1 MKDLTVALLIGV
13 SLFAASASGAP
24 AKRLAALQLLPAPP
38 FNAGNGVPGL
48 AEIAT
53 TDHPAEAFRNAEEI
67 FPTRRVADSGTPSV
81 FSRAD
86 TPLSVSYRFDDNA
99 YTLADFVTRNEA
111 TALLILK
118 GDQILFEGYYQGAEP
133 SDSFLSFSLAKSFV
147 STLVGFAI
155 ADGYIHDLNDPVLRY
170 LPELKGSAYETATI
184 KQVLQMAS
192 GTGFSDENY
201 SADDVDM
208 AGFFGVV
215 VRSRGGLY
223 DYARSYKSARKP
235 GEVFQYAS
243 TDTEI
248 LGALVA
254 RTTHRSISAY
264 LSEKLWRPIGAEAP
278 ARWVL
283 DQSGSAGRESAAGG
297 LVARLRDYGRFGLL
311 FANLGEWQGKQL
323 LPQGWAEL
331 ATRPADPFVDYGALA
346 PGYPLGYGL
355 HWWCLPGSNR
365 RFSAEGIHGQFIAVD
380 PVQKLVVVKLASW
393 QEAWDARKEAE
404 FYAFFEAVADAVR

>member
-1 MKDLTVALLIGV
+1 MKDLSTALLIA
-13 SLFAASASGAP
+13 LTLCFASAQGAP
-24 AKRLAALQLLPAPP
+24 AKRLPANQLAPAPA
-38 FNAGNGVPGL
+38 FDAGDGVPGL
-48 AEIAT
+48 AEVAVT
-53 TDHPAEAFRNAEEI
+53 EHPAAAFRNAEEI
-67 FPTRRVADSGTPSV
+67 FPTRRVADSGTPSP
-81 FSRAD
+81 FTTAEA
-86 TPLSVSYRFDDNA
+86 PLEISYRFDDTG
-99 YTLADFVTRNEA
+99 YTLADFVARNDA

-118 GDQILFEGYYQGAEP
+118 GDRILFEGYYQGAGP
-133 SDSFLSFSLAKSFV
+133 TDSFLSFSLAKSFV
-147 STLVGFAI
+147 STLVGFAV
-155 ADGYIHDLNDPVLRY
+155 ADGHIHDITDPVIRY

-201 SADDVDM
+201 TATDVDM
-208 AGFFGVV
+208 AGFFGVL

-223 DYARSYKSARKP
+223 DYARSYRAARKP
-235 GEVFQYAS
+235 GEAFQYAS

-248 LGALVA
+248 LGALIA
-254 RTTHRSISAY
+254 RTTHRSVSAY
-264 LSEKLWRPIGAEAP
+264 LSEKLWRPMGAEAP

-283 DQSGSAGRESAAGG
+283 DQSGSAGRETAAGG

-311 FANLGEWQGKQL
+311 YANLGQWQGSQL
-323 LPQGWAEL
+323 LPPGWVEA
-331 ATRPADPFVDYGALA
+331 ATRPSDPFVDYGALA
-346 PGYPLGYGL
+346 SGYPLGYGL

-380 PVQKLVVVKLASW
+380 PVQKLVVVKLSSW